1 MEDFMQKDNQYVS
14 NGTVD
19 VWINPNKDCSNSE
32 LIYPSKSETYSKDE
46 KVNVATSLDN
56 VSVFDVAVYILKR
69 IKECSTMK
77 LHKLL
82 YYCQAWSLVWD
93 EKPLFPQKIEAWVN
107 GPVIREL
114 FNYHKGLYSLSQ
126 NDLLIGN
133 DDKLSDEQKQNIDDV
148 LDFYGD
154 KSSQWL
160 IDLTHNEAPWINA
173 RKGLASN
180 ERGSVEIPLDEMQL
194 YYSSLK

>member
-1 MEDFMQKDNQYVS
+1 MDNNFFNDNLYAS

-19 VWINPNKDCSNSE
+19 VWNKPDKECSSSE
-32 LIYPSKSETYSKDE
+32 MKYPSRKNTYSKDE
-46 KVNVATSLDN
+46 KVDVTTTFNK

-69 IKECSTMK
+69 VKECSTMK

-93 EKPLFPQKIEAWVN
+93 EKPLFSQKIEAWAN

-114 FNYHKGLYSLSQ
+114 FNYHKGLYSLSP

-133 DDKLSDEQKQNIDDV
+133 DNKLSQEQKQNIDDV

-160 IDLTHNEAPWINA
+160 IDLTHSETPWIKG

-180 ERGSVEIPLDEMQL
+180 ERGSVEIPLDDMQL